1 MRHLLLALP
10 LLCAVPAFAHDV
22 WMQPDKFVVPVGTVV
37 PYRVYSGHGT
47 SREPW
52 ELELA
57 RISSLRS
64 IGSRGSAVLTPAQ
77 TSKGSIRFSQPGSYI
92 VAMVSNLARSDLPA
106 LRFNDYARAE
116 GLTPIIALRQK
127 QGTMAT
133 NGRELYSRRTKML
146 IRVGDTSAPQP
157 HITLPVGMTLE
168 LVPGRDPFAV
178 PAGQPL
184 PVRVFYLGRP
194 LAGATVKLTNLDAD
208 ATPVATVVT
217 DATGRALFRRPG
229 AGKWQLNTIWSR
241 PITGA
246 DAEFETIFSSL
257 TFGS

>member
-1 MRHLLLALP
+1 MRPVLLALP
-10 LLCAVPAFAHDV
+10 LLYAAPALAHDV
-22 WMQPDKFVVPVGTVV
+22 WMQTDKFNVPVGTVV

-52 ELELA
+52 ELELT
-57 RISSLRS
+57 RLDSLRTIS
-64 IGSRGSAVLTPAQ
+64 TRGPAVLSPTR
-77 TSKGSIRFSQPGSYI
+77 TSEGSIRFTKPGTYI
-92 VAMVSNLARSDLPA
+92 VALVSNLARSDLPA
-106 LRFNDYARAE
+106 VRFNDYARAE
-116 GLTPIIALRQK
+116 GLTPVLAMREK
-127 QGTMAT
+127 QGTTAS

-146 IRVGDTSAPQP
+146 IRVGNASTPQS
-157 HITLPVGMTLE
+157 HITVPIGMTLE

-178 PAGQPL
+178 RAGQPL
-184 PVRVFYLGRP
+184 PVRVFYHGRP

-208 ATPVATVVT
+208 ATPVATIVT
-217 DATGRALFRRPG
+217 NAAGNAVFRHPGSGR
-229 AGKWQLNTIWSR
+229 WQLNTIWSR

>member
-1 MRHLLLALP
+1 MRPVLLALP
-10 LLCAVPAFAHDV
+10 LLCAAPALAHDV
-22 WMQPDKFVVPVGTVV
+22 WMQTEKFNVPVGTVV

-52 ELELA
+52 ELELT
-57 RISSLRS
+57 RLDSLRS
-64 IGSRGSAVLTPAQ
+64 ISSRGTAVLTPAR
-77 TSKGSIRFSQPGSYI
+77 TSEGNIRFPQAGIYV

-106 LRFNDYARAE
+106 VRFNDYARAE
-116 GLTPIIALRQK
+116 GLTPILAIREK
-127 QGTMAT
+127 QGTTAS

-146 IRVGDTSAPQP
+146 VRVGNSSAPQP
-157 HITLPVGMTLE
+157 HIMVPIGMTLE

-178 PAGQPL
+178 RAGQPL
-184 PVRVFYLGRP
+184 PVRVFYHGRP

-208 ATPVATVVT
+208 ATPVATIVT
-217 DATGRALFRRPG
+217 NAAGNAVFRHPGSGR
-229 AGKWQLNTIWSR
+229 WQLNTIWSR